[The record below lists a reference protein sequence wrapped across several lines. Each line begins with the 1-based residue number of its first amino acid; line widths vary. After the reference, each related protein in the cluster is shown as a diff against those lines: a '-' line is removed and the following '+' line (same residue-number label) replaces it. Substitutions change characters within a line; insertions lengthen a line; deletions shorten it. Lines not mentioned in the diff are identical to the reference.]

1 MDHQLSEAG
10 HSRRCRSTNFSIY
23 LWVSFSNADGIFFPV
38 NVREVNLIHQQLIT
52 FAMFLLCKH
61 PEYLEPLRAE
71 ILRLGEVQFN
81 HQNDELPLLDSFLK
95 ETARLDPVTICMLSS
110 A

>member
-10 HSRRCRSTNFSIY
+10 LSRRCRSTNISIY
-23 LWVSFSNADGIFFPV
+23 LWVSLSNADGMFFAI
-38 NVREVNLIHQQLIT
+38 NLKEVNLIHQQLIT
-52 FAMFLLCKH
+52 FAMCYLCKH

-71 ILRLGEVQFN
+71 ILRSGEVQFN

-95 ETARLDPVTICMLSS
+95 ETARLNPVTICMLFS